1 VNAQNGNVKRSNW
14 WLLAQTPAT
23 HEDEDRDDVQTHEIR
38 KRFLDHYVK
47 AGHTEVPSASVILD
61 DPNLLFVNAGM
72 VQFVPYFLGARTPP
86 WDRAVS
92 VQKCI
97 RTPDIDEVGITT
109 RHNTFFQMAGN
120 FSFGDYFKK
129 GAIELA
135 WSLLTNPVSE
145 GGYGFDP
152 EKLWATVYLDDDE
165 AIELWQEIAGLPAE
179 RIQRR
184 GMADNY
190 WSMGIPGPCGP
201 CSEIY
206 YDRGPEY
213 GIEGGPEANED
224 RYIEIWNLVFMQN
237 ERGEG
242 TSKNDFEIL
251 GPLPRK
257 NIDTGMG
264 VERIACLLQ
273 GVDNVYETD
282 LVRPVIDL
290 VAGIAPRGYGAGSH
304 VDDVRYR
311 IIADHSRT
319 AAIIIGDGVSP
330 GNEGRGY
337 VLRRLLRRI
346 IRAAKLLG
354 VEQPIMADL
363 MATVRDEMGPS
374 YPELVTDFDRINR
387 IAVAEEAAF
396 NRTLASGSRLF
407 DDAAA
412 ATKRAGESRLSGAD
426 AFTLHDTYGFPI
438 DLTLEMAAEAGLS
451 VDEQGF
457 RTLMAEQRQRAKADA
472 AARKQAH
479 TDLSAYR
486 ELVDAGPT
494 EFTGFDEL
502 STEARILGIF
512 VDGKRVPVV
521 THDGL
526 DADRVE
532 LILDRTPFYAEAG
545 GQIADE
551 GAVTGTGSSATAKAA
566 VTDVQKIA
574 KTLWAH
580 RVNVESG
587 EFVEGDTVIAAVDP
601 KWRHGATQGHSGTHM
616 VHAALRQVLGPS
628 AVQAGS
634 LNRPGYLRFDFNW
647 QGALTEDQRAQI
659 EEVTNEAVE
668 ADYQVNTFSTALDK
682 AKAMGAMAMFGE
694 NYPDVVRVVEIGGP
708 FSLELCGGT
717 HVRNSAQIGP
727 VTILG
732 ESSVGSGIRRVEAY
746 VGLESF
752 RHLTKERALMAG
764 LASSLKV
771 PSEEVPARVAN
782 LVERLKAAEK
792 ELDKARLANA
802 RAAAANAAAGAE
814 SIGKVRVVAQRM
826 AGGMSAGDLRSLVGD
841 IRGKLGADPAVVA
854 LIAEGENDSVP
865 FVIAVNPAAQDLG
878 LRANELVKQFGA
890 AVNGRGG
897 GKADMAQGSG
907 KGAAGI
913 DAALAALRAEIG
925 RG

>member
-1 VNAQNGNVKRSNW
+1 
-14 WLLAQTPAT
+14 
-23 HEDEDRDDVQTHEIR
+23 VQTHEIR
-38 KRFLDHYVK
+38 KRFLDHFVN

-72 VQFVPYFLGARTPP
+72 VQFVPFFLGQRTPA
-86 WDRAVS
+86 WDRATS

-120 FSFGDYFKK
+120 FSFGDYFKR

-135 WSLLTNPVSE
+135 WALLTNSVDD

-165 AIELWQEIAGLPAE
+165 AADLWQEIAGLPVE

-201 CSEIY
+201 SSEIY
-206 YDRGPEY
+206 YDRGPDY

-242 TSKNDFEIL
+242 TSKDNFEIL

-264 VERIACLLQ
+264 VERVACLLQ
-273 GVDNVYETD
+273 DVDNVYETD

-290 VAGIAPRGYGAGSH
+290 VASIAPRGYGTGSH
-304 VDDVRYR
+304 DDDVRYR

-354 VEQPIMADL
+354 VDQPIMAEL
-363 MATVRDEMGPS
+363 MVTVRDAMGPS
-374 YPELVTDFDRINR
+374 YPELVSDFDRISR
-387 IAVAEEAAF
+387 IAVAEETAF
-396 NRTLASGSRLF
+396 NRTLAAGSKLF
-407 DDAAA
+407 DDAAQSTRA
-412 ATKRAGESRLSGAD
+412 AGATVLSGAN

-451 VDEQGF
+451 VDESGF
-457 RTLMAEQRQRAKADA
+457 RELMNEQRQRAKADA
-472 AARKQAH
+472 AARKHAH
-479 TDLSAYR
+479 ADLSAYR

-494 EFTGFDEL
+494 EFTGFNEL
-502 STEARILGIF
+502 SSQATILGIF

-521 THDGL
+521 AHEGGEGTNGEVPL
-526 DADRVE
+526 RVE
-532 LILDRTPFYAEAG
+532 IVLDRTPLYAESG
-545 GQIADE
+545 GQIADI
-551 GAVTGTGSSATAKAA
+551 GAIVGGAA
-566 VTDVQKIA
+566 RAQVNDVQKIA
-574 KTLWAH
+574 KSLFVH
-580 RVNVESG
+580 RVSVESG
-587 EFVEGDTVIAAVDP
+587 EFVEGDTVTAEVDA

-616 VHAALRQVLGPS
+616 VHAALRQILGPN

-647 QGALTEDQRAQI
+647 QGPLSEEQRTEI
-659 EEVTNEAVE
+659 EIVANEAVE
-668 ADYQVNTFSTALDK
+668 ADYAVNTFNTKLDK
-682 AKAMGAMAMFGE
+682 AKAMGAMALFGE
-694 NYPDVVRVVEIGGP
+694 AYPDEVRVVEIGGP
-708 FSLELCGGT
+708 FSIELCGGT
-717 HVRNSAQIGP
+717 HVHNSAQIGP
-727 VTILG
+727 VTLLG
-732 ESSVGSGIRRVEAY
+732 ESSVGSGVRRVEAY
-746 VGLESF
+746 VGLDSF
-752 RHLTKERALMAG
+752 KHLAKERALLAG

-782 LVERLKAAEK
+782 LVDRLRAAEK
-792 ELDKARLANA
+792 ELEKVRLATA
-802 RAAAANAAAGAE
+802 RSAAVNAAAGAE
-814 SIGKVRVVAQRM
+814 RVGDVHLVAQRM
-826 AGGMSAGDLRSLVGD
+826 SGEMSAGDLRSLIGD
-841 IRGKLGADPAVVA
+841 IRGKLGNEPAVVA
-854 LIAEGENDSVP
+854 LIAEGEGDAVP
-865 FVIAVNPAAQDLG
+865 YVVAANAAAQDLG
-878 LRANELVKQFGA
+878 LKASDLVKA
-890 AVNGRGG
+890 ISTVVDGRGG
-897 GKADMAQGSG
+897 GKPDLAQGSG
-907 KGAAGI
+907 KNASGI
-913 DAALAALRAEIG
+913 DAALAALRAEVA
-925 RG
+925 RS

>member
-1 VNAQNGNVKRSNW
+1 
-14 WLLAQTPAT
+14 
-23 HEDEDRDDVQTHEIR
+23 VQTHEIR
-38 KRFLDHYVK
+38 KRFLDHFVK

-86 WDRAVS
+86 ADRATS

-135 WSLLTNPVSE
+135 WTLLTNPVSE

-152 EKLWATVYLDDDE
+152 ERLWATVYLDDDE
-165 AIELWQEIAGLPAE
+165 AIGLWQEVAGLPLS

-213 GIEGGPEANED
+213 GIDGGPEANED

-290 VAGIAPRGYGAGSH
+290 VAGIAPRGYGAGNH
-304 VDDVRYR
+304 DDDVRYR

-354 VEQPIMADL
+354 VEEPIMGRL
-363 MATVRDEMGPS
+363 MTTVRDEMGPS
-374 YPELVTDFDRINR
+374 YPELVTDFERINR
-387 IAVAEEAAF
+387 IAVAEETAF
-396 NRTLASGSRLF
+396 NRTLVSGSRLF
-407 DDAAA
+407 DDAAKSTRA
-412 ATKRAGESRLSGAD
+412 AGKSTLSGAD

-438 DLTLEMAAEAGLS
+438 DLTLEMAAEAGLT
-451 VDEQGF
+451 VDEAGF
-457 RTLMAEQRQRAKADA
+457 RSLMAEQRARAKADA

-479 TDLSAYR
+479 TDLTAYR
-486 ELVDAGPT
+486 ELVDTGPT

-502 STEARILGIF
+502 TSEARILGIF

-521 THDGL
+521 GHEGL
-526 DADRVE
+526 EADRVE
-532 LILDRTPFYAEAG
+532 LILDRTPFYAESG

-551 GAVTGTGSSATAKAA
+551 GAITGTGSSETARAA

-587 EFVEGDTVIAAVDP
+587 EFVEGDTVAAAVDP

-616 VHAALRQVLGPS
+616 VHAALRQVLGPN

-647 QGALTEDQRAQI
+647 QGALSEDQRSQI

-668 ADYQVNTFSTALDK
+668 ADFEVHTFNTELDK
-682 AKAMGAMAMFGE
+682 AKAMGAMALFGE
-694 NYPDVVRVVEIGGP
+694 NYPDEVRVVEIGGP

-717 HVRNSAQIGP
+717 HVHNSAQIGP

-732 ESSVGSGIRRVEAY
+732 ESSVGSGVRRVEAY

-752 RHLTKERALMAG
+752 RHLAKERALMAG

-771 PSEEVPARVAN
+771 PSEEVPARVAT

-814 SIGKVRVVAQRM
+814 LIGKVRVVAQRM
-826 AGGMSAGDLRSLVGD
+826 AAGMSGGDLRTLVGD
-841 IRGKLGADPAVVA
+841 IKGKLGSDPAVIA
-854 LIAEGENDSVP
+854 LIAEGEADTVP
-865 FVIAVNPAAQDLG
+865 FVVAANPAAQDLG
-878 LRANELVKQFGA
+878 LRANELVKQFA
-890 AVNGRGG
+890 APVNGRGG
-897 GKADMAQGSG
+897 GKADLAQGSG

-913 DAALAALRAEIG
+913 DAALAALRTEIG
-925 RG
+925 RS

>member
-1 VNAQNGNVKRSNW
+1 
-14 WLLAQTPAT
+14 
-23 HEDEDRDDVQTHEIR
+23 VQTHEIR
-38 KRFLDHYVK
+38 KRFLDHFVK

-72 VQFVPYFLGARTPP
+72 VQFVPYFLGQRTPP
-86 WDRAVS
+86 YKTATS
-92 VQKCI
+92 IQKCI

-120 FSFGDYFKK
+120 FSFGDYFKRR
-129 GAIELA
+129 AIELA
-135 WSLLTNPVSE
+135 WTLLTNPVSE

-152 EKLWATVYLDDDE
+152 ETLWATVYLDDDE
-165 AIELWQEIAGLPAE
+165 AIELWQEVAGLPIE

-201 CSEIY
+201 SSEIY
-206 YDRGPEY
+206 VDRGPEY
-213 GIEGGPEANED
+213 GVDGGPVANED

-242 TSKNDFEIL
+242 TSKEDFEIL

-264 VERIACLLQ
+264 VERVAFLLQ

-282 LVRPVIDL
+282 LLRPVIDT
-290 VAGIAPRGYGAGSH
+290 VAAVAPRGYGVGNH
-304 VDDVRYR
+304 EDDVRYR

-319 AAIIIGDGVSP
+319 AAILIGDGVSP
-330 GNEGRGY
+330 GNDGRGY
-337 VLRRLLRRI
+337 VLRRLLRRV
-346 IRAAKLLG
+346 IRSAKLLG
-354 VEQPIMADL
+354 IEDPIVGEL
-363 MATVRDEMGPS
+363 MTTVRDAMGPS
-374 YPELVTDFDRINR
+374 YPELVTDFDRIDR
-387 IAVAEEAAF
+387 IAVAEETAF

-407 DDAAA
+407 DDAAR
-412 ATKRAGESRLSGAD
+412 ATKASGATVLSGTD
-426 AFTLHDTYGFPI
+426 AFTLHDTYGFPLE
-438 DLTLEMAAEAGLS
+438 LTLEMAAESGLS
-451 VDEQGF
+451 VDEEGF
-457 RTLMAEQRQRAKADA
+457 RGLMAEQRQRAKADA

-479 TDLSAYR
+479 ADLSEYR
-486 ELVDAGPT
+486 DLVDAGPT

-502 STEARILGIF
+502 SSEAKILGIF
-512 VDGKRVPVV
+512 VDGKRVPVIA
-521 THDGL
+521 HDGQG
-526 DADRVE
+526 ADRVE
-532 LILDRTPFYAEAG
+532 LILDRTPFYAESG

-551 GAVTGTGSSATAKAA
+551 GSITGTGATGAAKAA
-566 VTDVQKIA
+566 VSDVQKIA

-580 RVNVESG
+580 RVHVESG
-587 EFVEGDTVIAAVDP
+587 EFVEGDTVVAAVDP
-601 KWRHGATQGHSGTHM
+601 RWRHGATQGHSGTHM
-616 VHAALRQVLGPS
+616 VHAALRQVLGPN

-647 QGALTEDQRAQI
+647 QGPLTETQNSQI

-668 ADYQVNTFSTALDK
+668 ADYEVHSFTTELDK
-682 AKAMGAMAMFGE
+682 AKSMGAMALFGE
-694 NYPDVVRVVEIGGP
+694 NYPDEVRVVEIGGP

-717 HVRNSAQIGP
+717 HVRSSAQIGP

-732 ESSVGSGIRRVEAY
+732 ESSVGSGVRRVEAY
-746 VGLESF
+746 VGLDSF
-752 RHLTKERALMAG
+752 RHLAKERALMAG
-764 LASSLKV
+764 LASTLKV

-782 LVERLKAAEK
+782 LVERLRAAEK
-792 ELDKARLANA
+792 ELDRMRLANA

-814 SIGKVRVVAQRM
+814 QIGGVRVVAQRM
-826 AGGMSAGDLRSLVGD
+826 AGGMSAADLRTLVGD
-841 IRGKLGADPAVVA
+841 IRGKLGGDPAVVA

-865 FVIAVNPAAQDLG
+865 FVVAVNPAAQDLG
-878 LRANELVKQFGA
+878 LRANELVKQLGA
-890 AVNGRGG
+890 AVDGRGG
-897 GKADMAQGSG
+897 GKADLAQGSG

-925 RG
+925 RS

>member
-1 VNAQNGNVKRSNW
+1 M
-14 WLLAQTPAT
+14 
-23 HEDEDRDDVQTHEIR
+23 QTHEIR
-38 KRFLDHYVK
+38 KRFLDHFVE

-72 VQFVPYFLGARTPP
+72 VQFVPYFLGQRTPP
-86 WDRAVS
+86 WNRAVS

-129 GAIELA
+129 GAIEFA
-135 WSLLTNPVSE
+135 WTLLTDPVE
-145 GGYGFDP
+145 QGGYGMDP
-152 EKLWATVYLDDDE
+152 EKIWATVYLDDDE
-165 AIELWQEIAGLPAE
+165 AIALWQEVAGLPLE

-201 CSEIY
+201 SSEIY

-242 TSKNDFEIL
+242 TSKENFEVL

-264 VERIACLLQ
+264 VERVACLLQ
-273 GVDNVYETD
+273 DVDNVYETD
-282 LVRPVIDL
+282 LLRPVIDL
-290 VAGIAPRGYGAGSH
+290 VAAVAPRGYGKGNH
-304 VDDVRYR
+304 EDDVRYR

-319 AAIIIGDGVSP
+319 AAIIIGDGISP

-354 VEQPIMADL
+354 VEQPIVAEL
-363 MATVRDEMGPS
+363 MTTVRDAMGPS
-374 YPELVTDFDRINR
+374 YPELVTDFDRIQR
-387 IAVAEEAAF
+387 IAVAEETAF

-407 DDAAA
+407 DEAAG
-412 ATKRAGESRLSGAD
+412 ATKASGTSVLSGSD
-426 AFTLHDTYGFPI
+426 AFTLHDTYGFPLE
-438 DLTLEMAAEAGLS
+438 LTLEMAAEAGLS
-451 VDEQGF
+451 VDEEGF
-457 RTLMAEQRQRAKADA
+457 RGLMAEQRQRAKADA

-479 TDLSAYR
+479 SDLSAYR
-486 ELVDAGPT
+486 ELVDNGPT

-502 STEARILGIF
+502 SSEARILGIF
-512 VDGKRVPVV
+512 VDGKRVPVIGHG
-521 THDGL
+521 THE
-526 DADRVE
+526 ADRVE
-532 LILDRTPFYAEAG
+532 LVLDRSPFYAESG

-551 GAVTGTGSSATAKAA
+551 GTITGAGASAAAKAA

-587 EFVEGDTVIAAVDP
+587 EFVEGDTVVAAVDP

-616 VHAALRQVLGPS
+616 VHAALRQVLGPN

-647 QGALTEDQRAQI
+647 QGPLSEDQRTQI

-668 ADYQVNTFSTALDK
+668 ADFEVHSFITDLEK
-682 AKAMGAMAMFGE
+682 AKSMGAMALFGE
-694 NYPDVVRVVEIGGP
+694 AYPDEVRVVEIGGP

-717 HVRNSAQIGP
+717 HVHNSAQIGP

-732 ESSVGSGIRRVEAY
+732 ESSVGSGVRRVEAY
-746 VGLESF
+746 VGLDSF
-752 RHLTKERALMAG
+752 RHLASERALMAG

-782 LVERLKAAEK
+782 LVERLRAAEK
-792 ELDKARLANA
+792 ELDRMRLANA

-814 SIGKVRVVAQRM
+814 QVGKVHLVAQRM
-826 AGGMSAGDLRSLVGD
+826 AGGMSAGDLRTLVGD
-841 IRGKLGADPAVVA
+841 IKGRLTSEPAVVA
-854 LIAEGENDSVP
+854 LIAEGEGDSVP
-865 FVIAVNPAAQDLG
+865 YVVAVNPAAQDIG
-878 LRANELVKQFGA
+878 LSANDLVKQLGA
-890 AVNGRGG
+890 PVNGRGG
-897 GKADMAQGSG
+897 GKADLAQGSG

-913 DAALAALRAEIG
+913 DAALAALRAELD
-925 RG
+925 RS